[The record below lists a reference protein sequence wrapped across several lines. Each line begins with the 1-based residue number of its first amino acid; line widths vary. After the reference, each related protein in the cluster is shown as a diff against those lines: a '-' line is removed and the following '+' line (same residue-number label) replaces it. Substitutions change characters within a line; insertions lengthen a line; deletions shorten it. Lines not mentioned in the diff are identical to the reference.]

1 MDILHRIA
9 AAYWA
14 GLQIRGIILWSIE
27 CTIESWAHFE
37 SMLKEHFQ
45 DVFERAKYKIM
56 YFKQGTLT
64 AQKYFVKF
72 GATQRCAGYN
82 IRRHKQFL
90 ITLIRNNINGPLIKQ
105 IIYLGNIPK
114 TYMEW
119 KTRIVMNDQ
128 LWRDQVE
135 NKKMMKGIAG
145 GSSGSGTR
153 DPTAAKDTANLKLKE
168 AIKEENLKGKQAE
181 NIPKVAVHKCW
192 HLHNLSKQLC
202 VTCSHYLASKSVV
215 STQESHP
222 CPDKYPVEV
231 LWHFDNCKKDE
242 DETVKKLLSIH
253 VSNSVEGHPPGD
265 RVAAAAANSV
275 LKPLEGR
282 ARPWPGVEVQNRNG
296 NRASKEVSS
305 KVKCLENGE
314 ETTTCDQC
322 CFRGHPLRHWDGS
335 GSLSS
340 ADKYLSNILDLLW
353 AAWKT
358 AKGPISK
365 GKALSDLSL
374 FSTLCWT
381 VLIISSTT
389 SASMAPPSSI
399 STVSALTVLASVA
412 ASVLSISQVTAGDSD
427 SPNEEECCAE
437 FQTLKKNELI
447 EWIKTSGVT
456 VSNLKQR
463 NKKDLVTT
471 ILALPPK
478 K

>member
-1 MDILHRIA
+1 MVTPNE
-9 AAYWA
+9 
-14 GLQIRGIILWSIE
+14 WS
-27 CTIESWAHFE
+27 TIKASTHLA
-37 SMLKEHFQ
+37 Q
-45 DVFERAKYKIM
+45 
-56 YFKQGTLT
+56 FKLEQ
-64 AQKYFVKF
+64 
-72 GATQRCAGYN
+72 
-82 IRRHKQFL
+82 
-90 ITLIRNNINGPLIKQ
+90 
-105 IIYLGNIPK
+105 
-114 TYMEW
+114 
-119 KTRIVMNDQ
+119 
-128 LWRDQVE
+128 
-135 NKKMMKGIAG
+135 
-145 GSSGSGTR
+145 
-153 DPTAAKDTANLKLKE
+153 
-168 AIKEENLKGKQAE
+168 
-181 NIPKVAVHKCW
+181 
-192 HLHNLSKQLC
+192 
-202 VTCSHYLASKSVV
+202 
-215 STQESHP
+215 
-222 CPDKYPVEV
+222 
-231 LWHFDNCKKDE
+231 
-242 DETVKKLLSIH
+242 KLLSIH

-282 ARPWPGVEVQNRNG
+282 ARPWPGVEVHSFFSGINLLNAMELSPDFSPGPPSPPVLKFIERIEHADPHPSDFDKDNHGNCKTARHLIAAAVKTCQNARY
-296 NRASKEVSS
+296 V
-305 KVKCLENGE
+305 
-314 ETTTCDQC
+314 
-322 CFRGHPLRHWDGS
+322 CFQDKIH
-335 GSLSS
+335 SLTFL

-463 NKKDLVTT
+463 NKKGID
-471 ILALPPK
+471 
-478 K
+478 